1 MREVCSISSLQ
12 GICLQ
17 SLKQVPGFELVN
29 EVSIQPRDSLEG
41 GANWTLA
48 AVRPR
53 VGNQVLRDARG
64 TIQML
69 QTNYELTPEDASAR
83 SNRRRA

>member
-1 MREVCSISSLQ
+1 MREVRSISSLQ

-17 SLKQVPGFELVN
+17 SLKQVPGFEMVN
-29 EVSIQPRDSLEG
+29 EILIQPREALEG
-41 GANWTLA
+41 GTNWTLA

-53 VGNQVLRDARG
+53 VGNQVLREARG